1 MSEFRQIYLQ
11 IQVIVGIESTIP
23 QVQRS
28 DQSIGSE
35 NAFVSS
41 TGLLDSVESRIS
53 YSELSYVQESY

>member
-35 NAFVSS
+35 NAFVFS